1 MFTIHIFYHKKKF
14 ESHFIPHSLLT
25 YRMGVH
31 CKVSCEVNL
40 SKGRKYTADEKVKFT
55 CEICSKS
62 FNHKGNMQ
70 RHVKEVHYGKKRY
83 DIGDTPIH
91 HRKHNGKHNEKMG
104 HQSVRDEN
112 KNIESVL
119 NRVKIDF
126 ERKRELGK
134 IAMEMIEKY
143 ELKDIPQELRN
154 AIIFYLKMEGK
165 D

>member
-1 MFTIHIFYHKKKF
+1 M
-14 ESHFIPHSLLT
+14 
-25 YRMGVH
+25 
-31 CKVSCEVNL
+31 
-40 SKGRKYTADEKVKFT
+40 KFT

-62 FNHKGNMQ
+62 FNHKGNIQ

-91 HRKHNGKHNEKMG
+91 HGKHEDVKHNGKHRDVKHNGKHMG

-143 ELKDIPQELRN
+143 ELKDIPQELRS

-165 D
+165 

>member
-1 MFTIHIFYHKKKF
+1 
-14 ESHFIPHSLLT
+14 
-25 YRMGVH
+25 MGVH

-40 SKGRKYTADEKVKFT
+40 SKREKVKFT
-55 CEICSKS
+55 CEICSKFLS
-62 FNHKGNMQ
+62 SKGNMQ
-70 RHVKEVHYGKKRY
+70 RHVKEVHYGKKRC

-91 HRKHNGKHNEKMG
+91 HEDVKHNRKHIEKMG

>member
-1 MFTIHIFYHKKKF
+1 
-14 ESHFIPHSLLT
+14 
-25 YRMGVH
+25 
-31 CKVSCEVNL
+31 
-40 SKGRKYTADEKVKFT
+40 
-55 CEICSKS
+55 
-62 FNHKGNMQ
+62 MQ
-70 RHVKEVHYGKKRY
+70 WHVKEVHYGKKRC

-91 HRKHNGKHNEKMG
+91 HEGVKHNGKHRDVKHNGKHNEKIS

-112 KNIESVL
+112 KNIEYIL
-119 NRVKIDF
+119 NRLIIDL

-165 D
+165 DWWWW